1 MQLLF
6 SYIIVN
12 YNTPALTEACIASI
26 RQHTRMSDYEIIV
39 VDNGSSSEAV
49 RQLQEI
55 KNIKLILSPA
65 NLGFGRANNL
75 GAAAAGG
82 RFLFFINS
90 DAYLLN
96 DAAAVLKVYL
106 DEHPS
111 VAAAG
116 CDLFAADGQK
126 QVSYGNFP
134 SLAESIAQLGFCRL
148 FPRYYLK
155 DLAIGVRNEQQV
167 PFVVDYVSGAA
178 LFIRAAVFRQ
188 LGGFDPDFFLYFEE
202 TELAWRIR
210 KAGYHTVLVPQAQ
223 LVHLE
228 GGSDGSA
235 GWSEAKLG
243 QFTRSRKLY
252 FRKTGGRLRAA
263 VVTGVLALQALLLF
277 AVKRNRDHLKVFRIL
292 VQS

>member
-1 MQLLF
+1 MQPLF

-12 YNTPALTEACIASI
+12 YHTPALTEACITSI
-26 RQHTRMSDYEIIV
+26 QQHTQAADYEIIV
-39 VDNGSSSEAV
+39 VDNGSSPEVV
-49 RQLQEI
+49 RQLRKI
-55 KNIKLILSPA
+55 KNIKLILSPE

-75 GAAAAGG
+75 GAASAGG
-82 RFLFFINS
+82 RFLFFVNS

-96 DAAAVLKVYL
+96 DAAAVLQAYL
-106 DEHPS
+106 ERHPLA
-111 VAAAG
+111 AAAG
-116 CDLFAADGQK
+116 CDLFTADGQK

-134 SLAESIAQLGFCRL
+134 SLAGTFAQLGFYRL
-148 FPRYYLK
+148 FPGYYRK
-155 DLAIGVRNEQQV
+155 HLAIGVRNEQQE
-167 PFVVDYVSGAA
+167 PFVADYVSGAA

-235 GWSEAKLG
+235 GWSDAKLR

-252 FRKTGGRLRAA
+252 FRKTGGPLRAA
-263 VVTGVLALQALLLF
+263 LVTGVLALQALLLF
-277 AVKRNRDHLKVFRIL
+277 AVKRNPDHLKVFRIL